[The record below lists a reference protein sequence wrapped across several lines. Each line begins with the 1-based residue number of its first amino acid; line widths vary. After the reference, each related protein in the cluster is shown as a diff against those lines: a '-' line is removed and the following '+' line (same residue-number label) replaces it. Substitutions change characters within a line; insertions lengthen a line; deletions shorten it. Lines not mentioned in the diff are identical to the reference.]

1 MDWGFDHYGSIV
13 VLGLGYGNNWYLV
26 DLVAER
32 QKDIGY
38 WKREIKRLDEKYNFD
53 NVWCDSARP
62 DNVYEF
68 SKVIPNIGNAN
79 KSVFEGITH
88 IASLLKQNKLIIA
101 KECLKGRLEEEIY
114 NYIWGLNDEPK
125 KEYDDILDAIRYA
138 LFSEKTNAIEPVT
151 FSEAWW

>member
-1 MDWGFDHYGSIV
+1 M
-13 VLGLGYGNNWYLV
+13 
-26 DLVAER
+26 
-32 QKDIGY
+32 
-38 WKREIKRLDEKYNFD
+38 
-53 NVWCDSARP
+53 
-62 DNVYEF
+62 YEF